1 MDTSTYSCDASSF
14 STDWFSAKH
23 FIQQPEQLSVEQLLN
38 LMNQI
43 NTSVKGGLFNAQ
55 LANQIFVLCQ
65 QLKFSGQLL
74 EQSHKNE
81 LNRVF
86 VSLRQACCRD
96 NGQLGTPCRLK
107 MMELVELR
115 AMGWRPSL
123 AHTQY
128 YLNRPEQQQ
137 PLQQIE
143 PAPVSAPPFG
153 AIPVNPFANFAAPP
167 PPLYVGADLNT
178 PQVIAPQPT
187 PTSFY
192 LIPAAGGWARP
203 MIAPGMV
210 PSGNILPQI
219 TPIDVEAWAKTNK
232 QLQQT
237 KLKLKTPQ
245 SRAPQLREEM
255 VIRNSDSGKI
265 MGVKGRRV
273 AVVEELSKT
282 VISFQKVDSKCKDRT
297 LTITGSTQEAINY
310 AKRLIEQTIRRNVS
324 PNRTELESA
333 DPDEN
338 EEDDVGISIE
348 TTQDGTLKLS
358 CADPQVLQAAQAA
371 LSEYLT
377 RVGRNH
383 SRLTAEERELRK
395 ERRKS
400 MPLQSS
406 SSSSSSSRPT
416 TTANIQWRS
425 TGKTGSTPNLAQ
437 LPKTAVNNK
446 TNGTSGPRYDRD
458 KLLELRPSVG
468 TEQLGEKSLSVV
480 RELEIERP
488 SGAVSK

>member
-1 MDTSTYSCDASSF
+1 
-14 STDWFSAKH
+14 
-23 FIQQPEQLSVEQLLN
+23 
-38 LMNQI
+38 MNQI

-137 PLQQIE
+137 QQQQID
-143 PAPVSAPPFG
+143 PTPVSAPPFG
-153 AIPVNPFANFAAPP
+153 TIPVNPFGNFAGPP
-167 PPLYVGADLNT
+167 PPLFVGGDVNS
-178 PQVIAPQPT
+178 PVITPQPT
-187 PTSFY
+187 PASFY
-192 LIPAAGGWARP
+192 LIPAAA
-203 MIAPGMV
+203 ATPGVV
-210 PSGNILPQI
+210 PSGNILPQL
-219 TPIDVEAWAKTNK
+219 TPIDVEAWAKANK

-237 KLKLKTPQ
+237 KLKSKTPQ
-245 SRAPQLREEM
+245 SRVPQLREEM
-255 VIRNSDSGKI
+255 VIRNSDSGKSEVVNFCEI
-265 MGVKGRRV
+265 AVMGVKGRRV

-297 LTITGSTQEAINY
+297 LTITGSNQESIDY
-310 AKRLIEQTIRRNVS
+310 AKRLIEQTIRRNIS
-324 PNRTELESA
+324 PNRAETNGAEV
-333 DPDEN
+333 DDN
-338 EEDDVGISIE
+338 DDDDVGISIE

-383 SRLTAEERELRK
+383 SRISAEEREQRK

-406 SSSSSSSRPT
+406 SNRQNTNYDVSPVSSSN
-416 TTANIQWRS
+416 AQWRS
-425 TGKTGSTPNLAQ
+425 SGKTGSTPNLTQLSAAAAGSGAAAEINLGKRRYNRAQ
-437 LPKTAVNNK
+437 
-446 TNGTSGPRYDRD
+446 
-458 KLLELRPSVG
+458 LLELRSAVG
-468 TEQLGEKSLSVV
+468 YLDSKTTMIIH
-480 RELEIERP
+480 ELEIERVQR
-488 SGAVSK
+488 SNES

>member
-1 MDTSTYSCDASSF
+1 
-14 STDWFSAKH
+14 
-23 FIQQPEQLSVEQLLN
+23 
-38 LMNQI
+38 MNQI

-55 LANQIFVLCQ
+55 LANQIFILCQ

-137 PLQQIE
+137 QQQQQQID
-143 PAPVSAPPFG
+143 PAPISAPPFG
-153 AIPVNPFANFAAPP
+153 TIPVNPFGNFAGPP
-167 PPLYVGADLNT
+167 PPLYVGGDVNN
-178 PQVIAPQPT
+178 PVIAPQPT
-187 PTSFY
+187 PASFY
-192 LIPAAGGWARP
+192 LIPAAAASGWARP
-203 MIAPGMV
+203 IITPGVV
-210 PSGNILPQI
+210 PSGNILPQL
-219 TPIDVEAWAKTNK
+219 TPIDVEAWAKANK

-237 KLKLKTPQ
+237 KLKTKTPQ
-245 SRAPQLREEM
+245 SRVPQLREEM
-255 VIRNSDSGKI
+255 IIRNSDSGKI

-297 LTITGSTQEAINY
+297 LTITGSNQESIDY

-324 PNRTELESA
+324 PNRTETNGVEI
-333 DPDEN
+333 DDN
-338 EEDDVGISIE
+338 DDDGDDDVGISIE

-383 SRLTAEERELRK
+383 SRISAEEREQRK

-406 SSSSSSSRPT
+406 SNRQI
-416 TTANIQWRS
+416 ANCDVSPVSTNNVQWRS
-425 TGKTGSTPNLAQ
+425 SGKTGSTPNLTQ
-437 LPKTAVNNK
+437 LNSTAA
-446 TNGTSGPRYDRD
+446 GSGIVTKISISKQRYDRAQ
-458 KLLELRPSVG
+458 LLELRSSIG
-468 TEQLGEKSLSVV
+468 YLDSKTTAIIY
-480 RELEIERP
+480 ELEIERTQRTNE
-488 SGAVSK
+488 S